1 MSAPEIFPP
10 ASRPQ
15 PGRLSH
21 FFMVCRAPRTQW
33 SVTEPK
39 HRYATRADAE
49 TAARDLARQ
58 TGESFVI
65 LETVAVV
72 TPAPDPTAKG
82 LL

>member
-1 MSAPEIFPP
+1 MSANQLFQPS
-10 ASRPQ
+10 AKPQ
-15 PGRLSH
+15 PGKLNH
-21 FFMVCRAPRTQW
+21 FFMVCRVPRTQW

-39 HRYATRADAE
+39 HRYPTRADAE
-49 TAARDLARQ
+49 TAARNLARQ